1 MTLYPSLLP
10 ALSTDDAT
18 LDSVVCERDS
28 ADVINHKVCGQLAA
42 SASAPT
48 PATAPAWPASK
59 RHIKFQLPQ
68 IFFGFDLLPP
78 FVPEANLSLGRS
90 IRVFMPRRLY
100 PGSIDQ
106 AASVLYG
113 RHNLHSINDV
123 VVAIILIFM
132 IFHYHLPF
140 GGAGAEAECS
150 ISHKIT

>member
-18 LDSVVCERDS
+18 LDSVVCQRDS

-48 PATAPAWPASK
+48 PATAPAPAWPASK

-68 IFFGFDLLPP
+68 IFLGFDLLPP

-140 GGAGAEAECS
+140 AGAAP
-150 ISHKIT
+150 

>member
-10 ALSTDDAT
+10 ASYTDDAT
-18 LDSVVCERDS
+18 LDSVVCQRDS

-48 PATAPAWPASK
+48 PATAPAAAPAWPASK

-68 IFFGFDLLPP
+68 IFLGFDLLPP

-140 GGAGAEAECS
+140 AGAAP
-150 ISHKIT
+150 

>member
-1 MTLYPSLLP
+1 MWLYIRASFL
-10 ALSTDDAT
+10 LSTDDDAT

-42 SASAPT
+42 SAPT
-48 PATAPAWPASK
+48 PAPAAAWAASK

-68 IFFGFDLLPP
+68 IFFSFDLLPP

-140 GGAGAEAECS
+140 RRCWGRML
-150 ISHKIT
+150 HKS

>member
-1 MTLYPSLLP
+1 MWLYIRASFL
-10 ALSTDDAT
+10 LSTDDDAT

-48 PATAPAWPASK
+48 PGPAAAWAASK

-68 IFFGFDLLPP
+68 IFFSFDLLPP

-90 IRVFMPRRLY
+90 IRVFMARRLY

-140 GGAGAEAECS
+140 GVAGAECP

>member
-10 ALSTDDAT
+10 AHSTDDAT

-48 PATAPAWPASK
+48 PATVPAWPASK

-78 FVPEANLSLGRS
+78 FVPEANLSLDRS

-140 GGAGAEAECS
+140 AGAEAECS